1 MDLTGTHILI
11 VDDNLDNLNALH
23 HMLKK
28 IGFDVQTAQDGESAL
43 KKANSHNFDLVLLDI
58 VMPHM
63 DGYEVLKN
71 LRIKFSMIELP
82 IIMLTAVSEN
92 CDIVKAL
99 SLGANDYV
107 IKPYDFSV
115 INSRIRTQISLK
127 KTQEALKQS
136 EERYTLAA
144 QATQDGLWDW
154 DLITNQIYYSSNW
167 KAILGYSEKQIKNIP
182 DEWLKRVHPADKE
195 QFELNIEKL
204 KKGKIKRFVTEQRLI
219 HKNGS
224 YRWVVATGI
233 AVTDGNGTCVRLAGS
248 MTDITDRRI
257 YNALTGLPNQI
268 LLLDQLERVLRQIKA
283 KTRETAA
290 LLFIDLDRFKLI
302 NQALGM
308 MAGDNILVQI
318 SQRLTSCISS
328 DDILAHFG
336 RDEFLVLLNEYE
348 NLKKLSDTVICLKGT
363 INKPLHI
370 PAAKEEISVSASI
383 GVVIIDEKYES
394 VEKAL
399 QDAESAMQRAKSSGP
414 NNFRFFIEEMYT
426 QVKERLKIESRLRKA
441 MEREELVLFY
451 QPQVNIG
458 SGEIVGVEALV
469 NWYDPEKGLITPN
482 KLIPLAEDNGMIVPM
497 GDWIMHEAC
506 CQHKRW
512 QDEGLYLQRIAVNLS
527 PIQFSQRDLYRT
539 LKKILEKTHLD
550 PQYLELEITESNAM
564 QDAEKTIKIMNRLT
578 ELGISFSIDDFGTG
592 YSSLSILKRFPLSTL
607 KIDRSFIQDVPNDE
621 DAVAIVKAIIAMA
634 HSLKFEIIAEG
645 VENQQQLDFLRNLS
659 CQNFQGFLF
668 SRPLPAKE
676 ITQLLKSTPIPHHHD
691 IHTKN

>member
-1 MDLTGTHILI
+1 MELTGTQILI
-11 VDDNLDNLNALH
+11 VDDKLDNLNTLSSI
-23 HMLKK
+23 LRK
-28 IGFDVQTAQDGESAL
+28 IGYNIDTAQDGESAL
-43 KKANSHNFDLVLLDI
+43 HKTHSAKFDLVLLDI
-58 VMPHM
+58 VMPRM
-63 DGYEVLKN
+63 DGYQVLST
-71 LRIKFSMIELP
+71 LRKRFSMIELP
-82 IIMLTAVSEN
+82 IIVLTAVSEN

-99 SLGANDYV
+99 TLGANDYV

-144 QATQDGLWDW
+144 QATKDGLWDW
-154 DLITNQIYYSSNW
+154 DLNTNRIYYSPNW
-167 KAILGYSEKQIKNIP
+167 KAILGFSETKIKNTP
-182 DEWLKRVHPADKE
+182 DEWLERIHPADRD
-195 QFELNIEKL
+195 QVELYLEKL
-204 KKGKIKRFVTEQRLI
+204 KKSKLKRFEVEQRII

-224 YRWVVATGI
+224 YRWVITTGI
-233 AVTDGNGTCVRLAGS
+233 AVANNNGKSVRLAGS
-248 MTDITDRRI
+248 MADITDRRI

-268 LLLDQLERVLRQIKA
+268 LLLDQLERVLRQIKS
-283 KTRETAA
+283 KNKQTAA

-308 MAGDNILVQI
+308 MAGDKILVQI
-318 SQRLTSCISS
+318 SKRLNAFISS

-336 RDEFLVLLNEYE
+336 RDEFLVLINEYE
-348 NLKKLSDTVICLKGT
+348 DLKKLSDIVICLKAI

-370 PAAKEEISVSASI
+370 PEAKEEISVSASI

-426 QVKERLKIESRLRKA
+426 QVKERLKIENRLRKA
-441 MEREELVLFY
+441 LEREELVLFY
-451 QPQVNIG
+451 QPLVSIK

-469 NWYDPEKGLITPN
+469 NWQDPEKGLIRPS
-482 KLIPLAEDNGMIVPM
+482 KLIPLAEENGMIVPM
-497 GDWIMHEAC
+497 GEWIMHEAC
-506 CQHKRW
+506 RQHKAW
-512 QDEGLYLQRIAVNLS
+512 QNQGLCLQRIAVNLS
-527 PIQFSQRDLYRT
+527 PIQFSQRDLCKT
-539 LKKILEKTHLD
+539 LKNILKKTDLD

-564 QDAEKTIKIMNRLT
+564 QDAESTIKIMKRLT
-578 ELGISFSIDDFGTG
+578 ALGISFSIDDFGTG

-607 KIDRSFIQDVPNDE
+607 KIDRSFIQDVPEDD
-621 DAVAIVKAIIAMA
+621 DAVAIVKAIVAMA

-645 VENQQQLDFLRNLS
+645 VEKQQQLDFLRNLG

-668 SRPLPAKE
+668 SKPLPAKQMAQFL
-676 ITQLLKSTPIPHHHD
+676 TLKTVA
-691 IHTKN
+691 T